1 MATLTAE
8 TTLTSA
14 FQHDSTEA
22 IVHTY
27 VSRSITTAYRNP
39 VGGDAP
45 VYDGGTQ
52 FNQNVEILFNDQ
64 LTLYVET
71 NYVDPTYTIDLDG
84 DADYIRAVFSAGS
97 PNSPGEVNLYL
108 YYDFLDIDPNA
119 NIANVEVQVA
129 LQSSRSGYT
138 SYPPYGV
145 QDELHYGKVQAI
157 LCKDGFGDT
166 LPSSDLTKITTNEQ
180 TTITLTIEPD
190 ATYWPQPSGIGT
202 HHAIAIK
209 LQGIVNPST
218 SYPGSPANGADI
230 KVYSVKARVNYTG
243 RTRLI
248 TGFVS
253 PTTITSTTNGGF
265 PTPEVL
271 TSSGYNFNLPS
282 LTIVDGSAIRY
293 GAVGNEDD
301 GSGQTW
307 VVNSHTFKISGS
319 AVSTGDYDRTFGG
332 PILYGL
338 QDEPNWVNQYLAY
351 DVENDVDLTR
361 TEVNDSNLTLEGSY
375 TATFNSELLHTP
387 FYADVNIAYVYPF
400 NTGPLDLDVSTTLT
414 TTGNL
419 NHNTTADEL
428 STFEFAATQT
438 TNGGIIRLGY
448 STKSSSFTLSCTANP
463 FKSTTITPLAEYTLT
478 PSASLQITRD
488 ATLQSAFSISTDSG
502 VTYGET
508 QDEIGIK
515 AFEFTLSSS
524 PKVIHQIT
532 SETYSWTLSSDTAI
546 VRILFAP
553 DEYRMLELAT
563 KSRIYGLPD
572 DRRVTNVQQ
581 SNRIYIH
588 PADSRDA
595 KAVQQTRI
603 YREDGYYE

>member
-1 MATLTAE
+1 MATITAE

-27 VSRSITTAYRNP
+27 VNRSITTAYRNP

-64 LTLYVET
+64 LTLYVES

-84 DADYIRAVFSAGS
+84 DADFIRIKQLYSGQNPASFTG
-97 PNSPGEVNLYL
+97 GTLYL
-108 YYDFLDIDPNA
+108 YYDFLDIDPS
-119 NIANVEVQVA
+119 ANVTSFDVQVTF
-129 LQSSRSGYT
+129 QSTQSTDYNTLITASVDNNGFST
-138 SYPPYGV
+138 AGAGESDQASIST
-145 QDELHYGKVQAI
+145 QD
-157 LCKDGFGDT
+157 
-166 LPSSDLTKITTNEQ
+166 Q
-180 TTITLTIEPD
+180 TTITLTVEPNPI
-190 ATYWPQPSGIGT
+190 YLPQSSGFGP
-202 HHAIAIK
+202 HQAISVSFIRQNSIDVK
-209 LQGIVNPST
+209 I
-218 SYPGSPANGADI
+218 
-230 KVYSVKARVNYTG
+230 YSVKARVNYTG
-243 RTRLI
+243 RTRLT